1 LDGDVPWSEKE
12 SEHVLRFNKSPSKKV
27 RMSRKEKQ
35 MVLKQVGEVFL
46 KSSKGKGAG
55 QPLVHFDG
63 QYVYIRALSQE
74 LLEKIYDSPPELGGV
89 LMQFVSKGYPHPNT
103 SMYKV
108 DRLPTMPQEAL
119 QKKISADKNRKFVDI
134 VLSSTYK
141 VRPLEGNSMCS
152 GTLIIFADSQAET
165 FFFLGRYCR
174 KIAEDSLP
182 KLL

>member
-1 LDGDVPWSEKE
+1 
-12 SEHVLRFNKSPSKKV
+12 
-27 RMSRKEKQ
+27 
-35 MVLKQVGEVFL
+35 
-46 KSSKGKGAG
+46 
-55 QPLVHFDG
+55 
-63 QYVYIRALSQE
+63 
-74 LLEKIYDSPPELGGV
+74 
-89 LMQFVSKGYPHPNT
+89 MQFVSKGYPHPNT
-103 SMYKV
+103 WMYKV

-165 FFFLGRYCR
+165 FFFLGRNCR